1 MRIAAYLRAW
11 KNRPPGSGN
20 GLSSGL
26 NFKEV
31 ALPHLRASYRL
42 ARWLTR
48 DHDEAEEVV
57 QEAYLTAFK
66 RFESYNGG
74 DAQAWIL
81 AIVRNTF
88 YSSLR
93 RHRADEDVFDEE
105 HYCSDSYE
113 ANAGT
118 ALPDTNPE
126 AILLRQEEMKLVRAA
141 IEALPVALRE
151 VLVLRTFDEL
161 SYNEIAEIT
170 DIPIGTVM
178 SRLARARRH
187 LLKRLG
193 RTRTERK

>member
-11 KNRPPGSGN
+11 KNRPAGSGN
-20 GLSSGL
+20 GPD
-26 NFKEV
+26 FKEV

-66 RFESYNGG
+66 HFESYNGG

-93 RHRADEDVFDEE
+93 RHRMDEDAFDEE
-105 HYCSDSYE
+105 HYCSDTYE
-113 ANAGT
+113 ANGGA
-118 ALPDTNPE
+118 ALSDSNPE
-126 AILLRQEEMKLVRAA
+126 TVLLRQEEMKLVRAA

-161 SYNEIAEIT
+161 SYSEIAEIT
-170 DIPIGTVM
+170 NIPIGTVM

-187 LLKRLG
+187 LVKRLG
-193 RTRTERK
+193 RTATEHR